1 MFHPCLGGCAGDLG
15 AGMSSEGC
23 RVRTWGGCLIVKK
36 SCWEERGRL
45 FPVDVHNCT
54 VDVKSFE
61 VMLARALDLV
71 LFLFIF

>member
-1 MFHPCLGGCAGDLG
+1 M
-15 AGMSSEGC
+15 
-23 RVRTWGGCLIVKK
+23 IVKK